1 MKENTRTGLEV
12 AIIGMSGS
20 FPGAKNLE
28 QFFQNVKNGVDSI
41 SFFTDEQ
48 LEEAGVPAEVY
59 TKENFVKAKGYLN
72 ECEYFDN
79 SFFGYTPNEAQFMDP
94 QTRLLHEHTWMALE
108 DAGYPPGRTQ
118 DTIGVYAGGRPHF
131 HWEAL
136 SLSMGSRNGAEDFE
150 IAHLNDKDLMSTR
163 VSYKLNLKG
172 PSYTLFTA
180 CSTSL
185 VAVHAACQGV
195 ISGECDMAVAG
206 GVSVTSPLKNGYFY
220 QDGMILSSDGRC
232 RAFDAAS
239 DGTVVGNGIGL
250 VILKR
255 LEDALDD
262 KDHIYAVIKGTAIN
276 NDGNRKVGY
285 SAPSVDGQVEVIR
298 TAHRVAGVDPGEI
311 GYIEA
316 HGTGTALG
324 DPIEVKAL
332 TAAFHTNR
340 KHFCGIGSVK
350 TNIGHLDSAAG
361 IAGLIKAVLA
371 LHNKC
376 LLPTLH
382 FANPNQ
388 HLMLEDSPFYLVDRL
403 REWESGSGLRRA
415 GVSSFGV
422 GGTNAHIVLEE
433 APSVRSAKQ
442 EEEQQRLLV
451 FSAKTR
457 EALEESIEAFVQ
469 DVRKNPGK
477 DIADIAYTLQRGRE
491 HFSYRQYVSCKGLLA
506 GCAALRMKAP
516 QGLWMDP
523 KKELKPV
530 YFRFGGIDPREAAQ
544 LYRVCLRNPYCREEM
559 EELLLQASE
568 LRGVARAGLLSAG
581 NDGEAGQ
588 TPVFLLQ
595 LALAKWLLRVGVKP
609 TALMGTGIGTYV
621 AGCLAGVFTLGEAL
635 MLIGKRDRLLEE
647 WRGSKGNL
655 FLLEALQ
662 SEFYEA
668 FDSVALSVPS
678 IPLLSADAGS
688 NTVNDVTLPDYWVN
702 PLGADDDGKSLPAKA
717 EEDDQRLVLDFGAG
731 GEPSGPSGPMCLIK
745 GEPDLL
751 DAVGCIWAH
760 GYPLNWDE
768 LAKHQN
774 PSRLTL
780 PTYPFTRKRYWVDT
794 QQIKQFQ
801 HSWKRQDARMGKK
814 SKEEW
819 LYVPTWIRSEHIP
832 GAREQQQGLF
842 AVFATPEPFVAQ
854 CIEQLEQMGQT
865 VARVEAGETFKQNKL
880 SFEINPENKDDLT
893 QLLDTLAKWGD
904 GPVRIVHF
912 WCMHPQAAAYE
923 QLPEA
928 EECNRLGY
936 YTLLNIARAVGELQ
950 LRQPITIDIVANQVA
965 EVIGNETVVPAKATL
980 LGPLRVI
987 AKEYENITCRLIDT
1001 DQYDHHILCRILSEP
1016 EDNRRADWI
1025 ALRNIYIWEPTFKQV
1040 RLTAPLNTVSKR
1052 LTVGGVYVITGG
1064 LGGIGLYVA
1073 KFLAERYQA
1082 RVVLIN
1088 RSQFLP
1094 EEEWDR
1100 WYAIHNG
1107 DDPVSTKIAGLREI
1121 KAAASGLY
1129 LVQADITDA
1138 AQVSAVFRQILER
1151 YGAINGIIHA
1161 AGVPDGAVIQ
1171 RRSKE
1176 MCEAVFGTKI
1186 YGTRVL
1192 QKAIEELPRPVDF
1205 LLLFSSLSAL
1215 LAPPAQ
1221 VAYSAANS
1229 FLDAFAKAN
1238 TGRGYFT
1245 QAINWDMWKNTGMA
1259 SLSAHSRPTSSAP
1272 GIAYQPEEH
1281 PLFRYSVTESTGRTT
1296 FLSYF
1301 HTGRDWVLDEHRI
1314 ADQAVLPGTC
1324 YLEMACAA
1332 YQSVAS
1338 NPGAAVMIRDVFF
1351 LTPLA
1356 VAENTDVPVRTVI
1369 TRDMEGYQFTIESYS
1384 EAPKG
1389 RWVLHARGRVGADN
1403 LKPQDYEM
1411 DVIRNACGDSRYGRE
1426 HYNNRRD
1433 SKFRYGPRWDSYCWG
1448 GFSQQEGL
1456 SWIELPQAFAG
1467 DLAAYRLHP
1476 AILDVALVHMG
1487 LAHTGAGQYVP
1498 FGYRNI
1504 TVHGKL
1510 PGKVYSYIRH
1520 RTEHSFGNKILEF
1533 DLTVM
1538 DEHGKGIIEIEGYQV
1553 TAVTDGQI
1561 SGRGR
1566 AADKTTAVREAAAAF
1581 DGNSGSLTPEEGLMI
1596 LEAALSTAY
1605 PQVMVSAVDL
1615 LTRVEA
1621 YRNEKVNLYEDSS
1634 GSSAGDMVRASEVNL
1649 SVQELE
1655 DVISSIWQSVLGH
1668 EQISREDDFFDLG
1681 GDSLKVLTVAE
1692 RIYQAIGIK
1701 IPVSV
1706 FFHTTVLNAL
1716 AQHIRAA
1723 YPTTAK
1729 EYAAIQK
1736 AAPEAHYPLSSA
1748 QKRLYFQQQLQ
1759 PDSIA
1764 YNILETIRVEGEL
1777 DLDKLQNAFDQLI
1790 HRHAVLR
1797 TSFDVINGE
1806 IVQIIHD
1813 HAGLQVEH
1821 VTVKEEEVD
1830 PVIEQFMQPFDLR
1843 SAPLLRVKLVRC
1855 GAHKYVWLFDIHHI
1869 IVDNLSVELLKS
1881 ELIHIYNGQAEQLK
1895 PIALEYVDFVGW
1907 QNERIRRG
1915 EFDKQTEYW
1924 LQQLS
1929 GELPELQL
1937 PADYPRPAMLSCQGD
1952 IYTCTLDETVTA
1964 RLKQGMKDNTTT
1976 LFMNMMAL
1984 FSVLLQKYTGQD
1996 EVMIGASLAGRN
2008 HADLV
2013 DMVGMFAN
2021 VLPFRSRINRK
2032 ASFEQLLTEV
2042 KAQSL
2047 QIFENQDVQFELL
2060 VEALGWSRQLSENP
2074 LFNVM
2079 LVLPEVAP
2087 AEAVMDRVRLQVYPF
2102 RNPSSKFDL
2111 TLWVYDYGDRIE
2123 LRMEYSTDLFA
2134 RRTIT
2139 TMCRHLL
2146 DIAGQVAGNPDIL
2159 VKEIML
2165 DSGLVQTE
2173 ALNLLD
2179 DGNDFAF

>member
-59 TKENFVKAKGYLN
+59 TKENFVKAKGYLD

-220 QDGMILSSDGRC
+220 QDGMILSSDGHC

-285 SAPSVDGQVEVIR
+285 SAPSVDGQAEVIR

-332 TAAFHTNR
+332 TTAFHTNR

-371 LHNKC
+371 LHHKC

-382 FANPNQ
+382 FADPNP
-388 HLMLEDSPFYLVDRL
+388 HLMLEDSPFYLVDRM

-433 APSVRSAKQ
+433 APSEQSVRP
-442 EEEQQRLLV
+442 EEEQEQLLV
-451 FSAKTR
+451 FSAKTK
-457 EALEESIEAFVQ
+457 EALEEFIEAFVQ
-469 DVRKNPGK
+469 DVLKHPGK
-477 DIADIAYTLQRGRE
+477 DLSDIAFTLQQGRE
-491 HFSYRQYVSCKGLLA
+491 HFSYRQYVACKALLA
-506 GCAALRMKAP
+506 GCAALKVKAP
-516 QGLWMDP
+516 QALWVDP
-523 KKELKPV
+523 KKALKPV
-530 YFRFGGIDPREAAQ
+530 YFWFAGMEPKEAIQHYHA
-544 LYRVCLRNPYCREEM
+544 CLRNPYCREEM
-559 EELLLQASE
+559 EALLLQAS
-568 LRGVARAGLLSAG
+568 GMSGAAREGFLGDG
-581 NDGEAGQ
+581 NEDAAGQ
-588 TPVFLLQ
+588 TPVFLFQ
-595 LALAKWLLRVGVKP
+595 LALARWLLRAGVKP
-609 TALMGTGIGTYV
+609 AALMGTGTGAYV
-621 AGCLAGVFTLGEAL
+621 AGCLAGVFTLEEAL
-635 MLIGKRDRLLEE
+635 MLIEKRDRLLEE
-647 WRGSKGNL
+647 WRGSEGDL

-668 FDSVALSVPS
+668 FDSVALSAPS
-678 IPLLSADAGS
+678 IPLLFADARR

-702 PLGADDDGKSLPAKA
+702 PLGAEDDGTSLPAKVE
-717 EEDDQRLVLDFGAG
+717 EEDKRLVLDFGTG
-731 GEPSGPSGPMCLIK
+731 GEPSGPSGHISLVT
-745 GEPDLL
+745 GEPNLL
-751 DAVGCIWAH
+751 DAVGCIWAN

-768 LAKHQN
+768 LAKHHN

-780 PTYPFTRKRYWVDT
+780 PTYPFARKRYWVDS

-801 HSWKRQDARMGKK
+801 HNWKRQDPQTGKK

-819 LYVPTWIRSEHIP
+819 LYVPSWIRSEHIP
-832 GAREQQQGLF
+832 EAGERQQGLF
-842 AVFATPEPFVAQ
+842 AVFAAPEPFAAR
-854 CIEQLEQMGQT
+854 CMEQLEQMGHT
-865 VARVEAGETFKQNKL
+865 LARIEPGESFKSNKM
-880 SFEINPENKDDLT
+880 SFEINPEILDDFI
-893 QLLDTLAKWGD
+893 QLLDTLAQRGD
-904 GPVRIVHF
+904 GPIRIVHF
-912 WCMHPQAAAYE
+912 WCMHPQAAAHE
-923 QLPEA
+923 QLQEA
-928 EECNRLGY
+928 EEYNRLGY
-936 YTLLNIARAVGELQ
+936 YTLLNIARAVGQLQ
-950 LRQPITIDIVANQVA
+950 LRQPVTIDIVANQVA

-980 LGPLRVI
+980 FGPLRVI
-987 AKEYENITCRLIDT
+987 AKEYENIICRLVDT
-1001 DQYDHHILCRILSEP
+1001 DQYDHHLLCRILSEP
-1016 EDNRRADWI
+1016 EENRRADWI
-1025 ALRNIYIWEPTFKQV
+1025 ALRNSYIWEPTFKQV
-1040 RLTAPLNTVSKR
+1040 RPTTPLNTVSRR
-1052 LTVGGVYVITGG
+1052 LTAGGVYVITGG

-1073 KFLAERYQA
+1073 KFLAEQYQA
-1082 RVVLIN
+1082 RVVLLN

-1094 EEEWDR
+1094 EEEWDK
-1100 WYAIHNG
+1100 WYTIHSG
-1107 DDPVSTKIAGLREI
+1107 DDPVSAKIAGLREI
-1121 KAAASGLY
+1121 KAAASGFC
-1129 LVQADITDA
+1129 LVQADITDT
-1138 AQVSAVFRQILER
+1138 AQVRAVFGQILER

-1176 MCEAVFGTKI
+1176 MCEAVFGSKI
-1186 YGTRVL
+1186 YGTQVL
-1192 QKAIEELPRPVDF
+1192 QKVIEELSCPVDF

-1229 FLDAFAKAN
+1229 FLDAFALVN
-1238 TGRGYFT
+1238 TRRGYFT

-1259 SLSAHSRPTSSAP
+1259 SLSAHSRPAGSAP
-1272 GIAYQPEEH
+1272 GITYRSEEH
-1281 PLFRYSVTESTGRTT
+1281 PLFKYSLTENTGRTT

-1314 ADQAVLPGTC
+1314 VGQAVLPGTC
-1324 YLEMACAA
+1324 YLEMARAA
-1332 YQSVAS
+1332 YQSATS
-1338 NPGAAVMIRDVFF
+1338 NPEAAVLIHDVFF

-1356 VAENTDVPVRTVI
+1356 AAENTDIPVRTVI
-1369 TRDMEGYQFTIESYS
+1369 IRDTEGYRFTIESYS

-1389 RWVLHARGRVGADN
+1389 RWVLHARGRMGASN
-1403 LKPQDYEM
+1403 LKPQNYEL
-1411 DVIRNACGDSRYGRE
+1411 DVIRNACEHSRYGRE

-1433 SKFRYGPRWDSYCWG
+1433 SKFRYGPRWDSYRWG

-1456 SWIELPQAFAG
+1456 SWIELPQTFAG
-1467 DLAAYRLHP
+1467 DLAAYGLHP

-1504 TVHGKL
+1504 TVHGKM
-1510 PGKVYSYIRH
+1510 PGRVYSYIRH
-1520 RTEHSFGNKILEF
+1520 RTEHSLGDKILEF
-1533 DLTVM
+1533 DLTIM

-1553 TAVTDGQI
+1553 TAVTNEQV
-1561 SGRGR
+1561 SGGG
-1566 AADKTTAVREAAAAF
+1566 AAAEKTTAVQAAAAAS

-1596 LEAALSTAY
+1596 LDTALSAAY
-1605 PQVMVSAVDL
+1605 PQVIVSTVDL

-1621 YRNEKVNLYEDSS
+1621 YRSEKVSLYQDSS
-1634 GSSAGDMVRASEVNL
+1634 GSSAGDKVRASGVNL

-1655 DVISSIWQSVLGH
+1655 DVIHSIWKSVLGH
-1668 EQISREDDFFDLG
+1668 EQISRDDDFFDLG

-1692 RIYQAIGIK
+1692 RIYQAISIK

-1706 FFHTTVLNAL
+1706 FFHTTVLKEL
-1716 AQHIRAA
+1716 ARHIQAA
-1723 YPTTAK
+1723 YHTTN

-1736 AAPEAHYPLSSA
+1736 AATKAHYPLSSA
-1748 QKRLYFQQQLQ
+1748 QKRLYFHQQLQ
-1759 PDSIA
+1759 PDSVA
-1764 YNILETIRVEGEL
+1764 YNILEVTSVEGDL
-1777 DLDKLQNAFDQLI
+1777 DPDKLQNAFDLLI
-1790 HRHAVLR
+1790 RRHAVLR
-1797 TSFDVINGE
+1797 TSFDIINGE

-1813 HAGLQVEH
+1813 HAGFQVEQ
-1821 VTVKEEEVD
+1821 VTVKEEEAGQV
-1830 PVIEQFMQPFDLR
+1830 VEQFMQPFDLR

-1855 GAHKYVWLFDIHHI
+1855 GMQKYVWLFDIHHI
-1869 IVDNLSVELLKS
+1869 IADNLSVEILKS
-1881 ELIHIYNGQAEQLK
+1881 ELIRIYNGQAGQLK
-1895 PIALEYVDFVGW
+1895 PIPLEYVDFVGW
-1907 QNERIRRG
+1907 QNEQIRRG
-1915 EFDKQTEYW
+1915 AFDKQTGYW

-1929 GELPELQL
+1929 GELPENHL
-1937 PADYPRPAMLSCQGD
+1937 PTDYPRPAVLSHQGD
-1952 IYTCTLDETVTA
+1952 IYTCTLEENVTR
-1964 RLKQGMKDNTTT
+1964 RLKQGMKRNTTT

-1984 FSVLLQKYTGQD
+1984 YSVLLHKYTGQD

-2021 VLPFRSRINRK
+2021 VLPFRSRINREI
-2032 ASFEQLLTEV
+2032 SFEQLLTEV

-2047 QIFENQDVQFELL
+2047 RIFENQDVQFEIL
-2060 VEALGWSRQLSENP
+2060 VEALGRSHQLSENP

-2079 LVLPEVAP
+2079 LVLPDVAP
-2087 AEAVMDRVRLQVYPF
+2087 AEAAMDRVRLQAYPF

-2111 TLWVYDYGDRIE
+2111 TLWVYDYDDRIE
-2123 LRMEYSTDLFA
+2123 MRMEYSTDLFA

-2146 DIAGQVAGNPDIL
+2146 DIAGQAAGNPDIL
-2159 VKEIML
+2159 VKEIRL
-2165 DSGLVQTE
+2165 DSGLVRTE
-2173 ALNLLD
+2173 TLNLLD

>member
-48 LEEAGVPAEVY
+48 LAEAGVPAEVY

-94 QTRLLHEHTWMALE
+94 QTRLLHEHAWMALE

-118 DTIGVYAGGRPHF
+118 DAIGVYAGGRPHF

-206 GVSVTSPLKNGYFY
+206 GVSVTSPLQNGYFH

-262 KDHIYAVIKGTAIN
+262 NDHIYAVIKGTAIN
-276 NDGNRKVGY
+276 NDGSRKVGY
-285 SAPSVDGQVEVIR
+285 SAPSVDGQAEVIR
-298 TAHRVAGVDPGEI
+298 TAHRVAGVDPKEI

-332 TAAFHTNR
+332 TTAFQTKR
-340 KHFCGIGSVK
+340 KHFCGLGSVK

-382 FANPNQ
+382 FANPNP
-388 HLMLEDSPFYLVDRL
+388 HLMLEDSPFYLVDRM
-403 REWESGSGLRRA
+403 REWESGSGPRRA

-433 APSVRSAKQ
+433 APSGQSVKQ
-442 EEEQQRLLV
+442 AEAQEQLLV
-451 FSAKTR
+451 FSAKTK
-457 EALEESIEAFVQ
+457 EALEQLIEAFVQ
-469 DVRKNPGK
+469 DVLKNPGK
-477 DIADIAYTLQRGRE
+477 DAADIAYTLQQGRE
-491 HFSYRQYVSCKGLLA
+491 HFSYRQYVSCQTLLA
-506 GCAALRMKAP
+506 GCAALRVKAD
-516 QGLWMDP
+516 QALWVDP

-530 YFRFGGIDPREAAQ
+530 YFWFAGMEPEEAVQ
-544 LYRVCLRNPYCREEM
+544 HYHTCLHHPYCREEM
-559 EELLLQASE
+559 EELLLQASGI
-568 LRGVARAGLLSAG
+568 RGVKRDELLPGGS
-581 NDGEAGQ
+581 DVSIGQ
-588 TPVFLLQ
+588 TPVFLFQ

-609 TALMGTGIGTYV
+609 AALMGTGTGAYV
-621 AGCLAGVFTLGEAL
+621 AGCLAGVFTLEEAL
-635 MLIGKRDRLLEE
+635 MLMEKRDRLLEE
-647 WRGSKGNL
+647 WRGSEGDL

-668 FDSVALSVPS
+668 FDSVSLSAPA
-678 IPLLSADAGS
+678 IPLLSADAGR
-688 NTVNDVTLPDYWVN
+688 NTVLDVTLPDYWVN
-702 PLGADDDGKSLPAKA
+702 ALGADDDGKILPAKA
-717 EEDDQRLVLDFGAG
+717 EEADKHLVLDFGAA
-731 GEPSGPSGPMCLIK
+731 GEPSGPSGHICLVK
-745 GEPDLL
+745 SGPELL
-751 DAVGCIWAH
+751 EAAGCIWAN
-760 GYPLNWDE
+760 GYPLQWDE

-774 PSRLTL
+774 RARVIL

-801 HSWKRQDARMGKK
+801 NIWKRQEPRTGKK
-814 SKEEW
+814 NKEEW
-819 LYVPTWIRSEHIP
+819 MYVPSWIRSEHMP
-832 GAREQQQGLF
+832 EEREQQQGLI
-842 AVFATPEPFVAQ
+842 AVFATEEPFVAR
-854 CIEQLEQMGQT
+854 CIERLEQMGHT
-865 VARVEAGETFKQNKL
+865 IARIEAGESFQQNNL
-880 SFEINPENKDDLT
+880 SFEINPEITDDLT
-893 QLLDTLAKWGD
+893 RLLDILARRGD

-912 WCMHPQAAAYE
+912 WCMHPQSAAHE

-936 YTLLNIARAVGELQ
+936 YTLLNIARAVGQLQ
-950 LRQPITIDIVANQVA
+950 LQQPVTIDIVANQVA
-965 EVIGNETVVPAKATL
+965 EVTGNETVVPAKATL
-980 LGPLRVI
+980 FGPLRVI
-987 AKEYENITCRLIDT
+987 PKEYENIACRLIDT
-1001 DQYDHHILCRILSEP
+1001 DQYDHHILCRILSGP
-1016 EDNRRADWI
+1016 ENNRRADWI
-1025 ALRNIYIWEPTFKQV
+1025 ALRNIYIWEPAFKQV
-1040 RLTAPLNTVSKR
+1040 RLTTPLNAVNKR
-1052 LTVGGVYVITGG
+1052 LTSGGVYVITGG
-1064 LGGIGLYVA
+1064 LGGIGLHVA
-1073 KFLAERYQA
+1073 KYLAEQYHAQ
-1082 RVVLIN
+1082 VVLLN

-1094 EEEWDR
+1094 EAEWDK
-1100 WYAIHNG
+1100 WFAIHGG
-1107 DDPVSTKIAGLREI
+1107 DDPVSQKIAILRKI
-1121 KAAASGLY
+1121 KAAASGFY

-1138 AQVSAVFRQILER
+1138 AQVRAVFGQILER

-1186 YGTRVL
+1186 YGTQVL
-1192 QKAIEELPRPVDF
+1192 QKVIGELSRPVDF
-1205 LLLFSSLSAL
+1205 LLLFSSLSSL

-1221 VAYSAANS
+1221 AAYSAANS
-1229 FLDAFAKAN
+1229 FLDAFAQVN
-1238 TGRGYFT
+1238 TKRGYFT
-1245 QAINWDMWKNTGMA
+1245 QAINWDRWENTGMTGLPA
-1259 SLSAHSRPTSSAP
+1259 QSRPVSTAP
-1272 GIAYQPEEH
+1272 GISYQPEEH
-1281 PLFRYSVTESTGRTT
+1281 PLFEYSVKENTGRTV
-1296 FLSYF
+1296 FISYF

-1314 ADQAVLPGTC
+1314 AGQAVLPGTC
-1324 YLEMACAA
+1324 YLEMARAA
-1332 YQSVAS
+1332 YQSASS
-1338 NPGAAVMIRDVFF
+1338 NPEAAVMIRDVFF

-1356 VAENTDVPVRTVI
+1356 VADNTEVPVRTI
-1369 TRDMEGYQFTIESYS
+1369 LTRDAEGCQFTIESCR
-1384 EAPKG
+1384 EAPEG
-1389 RWVLHARGRVGADN
+1389 RWILHARGRIGTADI
-1403 LKPQDYEM
+1403 KSQGYEL
-1411 DVIRNACGDSRYGRE
+1411 DAIRNACDHGRYGRE

-1433 SKFRYGPRWDSYCWG
+1433 SQFRYGPRWDSYHWG
-1448 GFSQQEGL
+1448 GFSEQEGL

-1467 DLAAYRLHP
+1467 DLAVYGIHP

-1487 LAHTGAGQYVP
+1487 LAQTGAGQYVP

-1504 TVHGKL
+1504 TVHGKV
-1510 PGKVYSYIRH
+1510 PGRVYSYIRH
-1520 RTEHSFGNKILEF
+1520 RTEHTFGSKILEF
-1533 DLTVM
+1533 DLTIM
-1538 DEHGKGIIEIEGYQV
+1538 DEHGQGIVEIEGYQV
-1553 TAVTDGQI
+1553 TAVTNEQV
-1561 SGRGR
+1561 SGGGE
-1566 AADKTTAVREAAAAF
+1566 AAEKTTAVQAALLTAN
-1581 DGNSGSLTPEEGLMI
+1581 GNSGALTPEEGLMI
-1596 LEAALSTAY
+1596 LDAALSTAY
-1605 PQVMVSAVDL
+1605 PQVIVSTVDL
-1615 LTRVEA
+1615 PARVEA
-1621 YRNEKVNLYEDSS
+1621 YRNEKVDLYQDNG
-1634 GSSAGDMVRASEVNL
+1634 GSSAADKVQASGVNM
-1649 SVQELE
+1649 SAEELE
-1655 DVISSIWQSVLGH
+1655 HVIRSIWQSVLGH
-1668 EQISREDDFFDLG
+1668 EQISRDDDFFDLG

-1692 RIYQAIGIK
+1692 RIYQAVNIK

-1706 FFHTTVLNAL
+1706 FFHTTVLNEL
-1716 AQHIRAA
+1716 ARHIQAA
-1723 YPTTAK
+1723 CHTTND
-1729 EYAAIQK
+1729 YAAIQK
-1736 AAPEAHYPLSSA
+1736 AAPGAYYPLSSA
-1748 QKRLYFQQQLQ
+1748 QKRLYFHQQLQ
-1759 PDSIA
+1759 PDSVA
-1764 YNILETIRVEGEL
+1764 YNILEITSVEGNL
-1777 DLDKLQNAFDQLI
+1777 DPGKLQNAFDLLI
-1790 HRHAVLR
+1790 QRHAVLR

-1813 HAGLQVEH
+1813 RAGFEVEH
-1821 VTVKEEEVD
+1821 VTVKEDEVD
-1830 PVIEQFMQPFDLR
+1830 QVVEQFMQPFDLR
-1843 SAPLLRVKLVRC
+1843 SAPLLRVKIVRC
-1855 GAHKYVWLFDIHHI
+1855 GTQKYVWLFDIHHI
-1869 IVDNLSVELLKS
+1869 IADNLSVEILKS
-1881 ELIHIYNGQAEQLK
+1881 ELIRIYNGQAGQLK
-1895 PIALEYVDFVGW
+1895 PILLEYVDFVSW
-1907 QNERIRRG
+1907 QNEQIRRG
-1915 EFDKQTEYW
+1915 EFGKQTEYW

-1929 GELPELQL
+1929 GELPENHL
-1937 PADYPRPAMLSCQGD
+1937 PADYPRPAVLSHQGD
-1952 IYTCTLDETVTA
+1952 IYTFTLDETVTG
-1964 RLKQGMKDNTTT
+1964 RLKQGMKRNTTT

-2021 VLPFRSRINRK
+2021 VLPFRSRINRDG
-2032 ASFEQLLTEV
+2032 SFEQLLTEV
-2042 KAQSL
+2042 KTQSL
-2047 QIFENQDVQFELL
+2047 QIFENQDVQFEVL
-2060 VEALGWSRQLSENP
+2060 VEALGRSHQLSENP

-2079 LVLPEVAP
+2079 LVLPDVAP
-2087 AEAVMDRVRLQVYPF
+2087 AEAAMDQVRLQAYPF

-2111 TLWVYDYGDRIE
+2111 TLWVYDYNDSIE
-2123 LRMEYSTDLFA
+2123 MRMEYSTDLFA
-2134 RRTIT
+2134 RKTIT

-2146 DIAGQVAGNPDIL
+2146 DIASQVAGNPDIL

-2165 DSGLVQTE
+2165 DSGLVRTE
-2173 ALNLLD
+2173 ALDLLD